1 MPPAAR
7 GNETYR
13 TPNRFVVRGSWFAN
27 RPPVDPPG
35 ARACPGSRAPVPG
48 SRTARPA
55 LERAPIPRPG
65 ARARR
70 SVAFPSRRTFSGCN
84 CQTSHCPWFVKTWR
98 TSSRLLSA
106 IRAPWQRV
114 SAHRARL
121 VVSGYRPMRRTRL
134 IPARVSFSIFSSWP
148 VVRVC
153 VSARVYVILD
163 NVHWRKGPID
173 RFRQR
178 FQ

>member
-1 MPPAAR
+1 M
-7 GNETYR
+7 GGQTYE
-13 TPNRFVVRGSWFAN
+13 PVHGSWFVVRGSRTA
-27 RPPVDPPG
+27 RRSACPVFERSGICLPG
-35 ARACPGSRAPVPG
+35 VRACPDLP
-48 SRTARPA
+48 
-55 LERAPIPRPG
+55 
-65 ARARR
+65 ARR
-70 SVAFPSRRTFSGCN
+70 SVAFPSRRTVLGCN
-84 CQTSHCPWFVKTWR
+84 RQTSLCPRFLKTRR

-114 SAHRARL
+114 SAHGARQACAC
-121 VVSGYRPMRRTRL
+121 YRLPRRIRL
-134 IPARVSFSIFSSWP
+134 LFACVSFSIFSSWP